1 MNRLLR
7 RFGVRSWDGSA
18 GVDSGRVATL
28 SGNETDASPAS
39 TGRAPSGAAEPREFD
54 LGGRVARPGSA
65 IDRAWAP
72 AMPVSTCH
80 DAQRRTNPAQPEDL
94 HGVGPRQVSLPGTGA
109 DRRWAAIGRGTP
121 DLSSAA
127 GYGHATSAEVGR

>member
-18 GVDSGRVATL
+18 GIDSHRASAL
-28 SGNETDASPAS
+28 SGNETDASSSS
-39 TGRAPSGAAEPREFD
+39 TGRAPSDAAERSQFD
-54 LGGRVARPGSA
+54 LDLRVALSGSAIARPG
-65 IDRAWAP
+65 P

-94 HGVGPRQVSLPGTGA
+94 HGVGPRQVPLPGTGA

-127 GYGHATSAEVGR
+127 AYGHATSAEVGR